1 MIMIIRGRFTQ
12 DYLKAFVAAPEDRE
26 AAMRK
31 LAEASGS
38 TLLSF
43 YFTTGDKDFMM
54 ITETDA
60 PETITAAAMAVA
72 STGMITDVV
81 TSRAWTCAEFK
92 TVGERAG
99 QVLSAYRLPGKH

>member
-1 MIMIIRGRFTQ
+1 MIMIIRGRLTP

-26 AAMRK
+26 TAMRK

-38 TLLSF
+38 RLLSF

-54 ITETDA
+54 ITETDR
-60 PETITAAAMAVA
+60 PETITATAMAVT
-72 STGMITDVV
+72 STGMVTDVV

-92 TVGERAG
+92 TVGEMAG
-99 QVLSAYRLPGKH
+99 GVLAAYRLPGRD